1 MPLTP
6 NDVFLVSSTTALAM
20 AENLLLVLNAIMGN
34 LPESELRRIRSAM
47 EHSVRVADDI
57 LYNITITSTFDVLT
71 LNDGRWI

>member
-6 NDVFLVSSTTALAM
+6 NDLFLVSSTTALAM

-34 LPESELRRIRSAM
+34 LPESELRKIRSAM

-57 LYNITITSTFDVLT
+57 LYSTAIASTFDVLS
-71 LNDGRWI
+71 LNDGGWV